1 MKKKRLLLVFAA
13 TFTAVLSVG
22 LIAFFVYL
30 QVLRVDAPANT
41 VVEEPSPTVERVENS
56 GTDGLTDAVNNP
68 AGNPTSDPAGPG
80 EDPETPPGRYADEL
94 ADLQYMAENRIY
106 YREPA
111 VEGEA
116 RLLFGG
122 DFLFDQN
129 YATMSSAI
137 RRGGTV
143 DVAFS
148 EDLLEMMRG
157 ADVTMLNNEFTYTT
171 RGEPVPHKM
180 YTFRAK
186 PETAAWL
193 PDMGVDI
200 VSLANNHTFD
210 FGEISLL
217 DTLDTLVAHGV
228 RYVGAGRS
236 INEAAA
242 PAYFIVGDIKIALI
256 ASTQIE
262 REDNPDTRGASEFL
276 PGVFRFR
283 PNTRLLAAIKDAKEN
298 SDFVIV
304 FVHWGTE
311 NESAPDWSQL
321 QEGPQIAA
329 AGADLIVGSHSHV
342 LQGIYYYGETPVVHS
357 LGNFWFSSRT
367 YDTGVLEVIVNE
379 EGLKSLRFI
388 PAIQKDCVTSVLHDS
403 EKKRVLDTMRGLSKD
418 VEIDEDGY
426 IIR

>member
-1 MKKKRLLLVFAA
+1 MNKKRFILIFAA

-22 LIAFFVYL
+22 LIVFFVYI
-30 QVLRVDAPANT
+30 QVLRVNAPMTT
-41 VVEEPSPTVERVENS
+41 VVEAGPTPEPVENM
-56 GTDGLTDAVNNP
+56 GDALTDLVNAP
-68 AGNPTSDPAGPG
+68 ASTPDPTPDPNAP
-80 EDPETPPGRYADEL
+80 TGRYADIL
-94 ADLQYMAENRIY
+94 SDVQYMAENRIY

-116 RLLFGG
+116 RLVFGG

-148 EDLLEMMRG
+148 EDLLAMMRE

-171 RGEPVPHKM
+171 RGEPVPHKL

-193 PDMGVDI
+193 GEMGVDI

-210 FGEISLL
+210 YGEISLL
-217 DTLDTLVAHGV
+217 DTIDTLVAHGI
-228 RYVGAGRS
+228 RYAGAGRS

-242 PAYFIVGDIKIALI
+242 PAYFIVGDIKIAII

-262 REDNPDTRGASEFL
+262 REDYPDTRGAAEFL

-283 PNTRLLAAIKDAKEN
+283 NNARLLEAIGEAKEN

-321 QEGPQIAA
+321 QEGPKLAA

-342 LQGIYYYGETPVVHS
+342 LQGIYYYDDTPVVHS

-367 YDTGVLEVIVNE
+367 FDTGMLEVIVDE
-379 EGLKSLRFI
+379 FGLKSLRFV
-388 PAIQKDCVTSVLHDS
+388 PAIQKDCVTSILHGS
-403 EKKRVLDTMRGLSKD
+403 EKKRVLDIMRGLSKN

-426 IIR
+426 VVQ